1 MWPDKRN
8 PEELEP
14 EEPLQ
19 TEDLVVEELPDSPKT
34 ERRGSIRRTSESNEA
49 FQRRTRTELD
59 LIQRNKKGIEI
70 KKQKA
75 EEERIRMEQLKEEKL
90 QKARALREKQKEH
103 AKRSRNK
110 KRKKKKKKVVAA
122 SDCSLGDVVLAQKGI
137 AVVRWTGT
145 LHFRQNDS
153 EWAGIEFMDEPLGKN
168 DGSIKGQRYFH
179 TKPSHGSFV
188 KAVKKKLA
196 PEDILKK
203 LGVVKSQLHQ
213 NENELSKI
221 RDQMEQMELLMEE
234 QEEEL
239 ANFDHMNV
247 PDETDEDK
255 KMRESQHLSLK
266 NTRSLVKDISASFD
280 NLANNPV
287 TETTLRIID
296 AYDYSSSEDEYDF
309 EIESE
314 ESDLE
319 EEVEALPEVRND
331 RKKLV
336 DLKESDMYS
345 QGSLKRMEVEMRAQM
360 ESLKKAAASDR
371 NPAPMKGFKGLGRQ
385 KTFAGTQNLGI
396 ELPESNS
403 TTAEVSEWVK
413 ANCFKLPN
421 CPDLESE
428 QVLSAL
434 VWATRALG
442 HLHEHHSY

>member
-1 MWPDKRN
+1 MWPDKRTQ
-8 PEELEP
+8 EELEP

-19 TEDLVVEELPDSPKT
+19 TEDLVVEELPDSPKVK
-34 ERRGSIRRTSESNEA
+34 RQVSNRRTSESNEA

-122 SDCSLGDVVLAQKGI
+122 SDCSVGDVVLAQKGI

-168 DGSIKGQRYFH
+168 DGSVKGQRYFH
-179 TKPSHGSFV
+179 TKPNHGSFV
-188 KAVKKKLA
+188 KGVKKKLA

-239 ANFDHMNV
+239 ANLEDMNV
-247 PDETDEDK
+247 PDHTDEDK
-255 KMRESQHLSLK
+255 KARESQHLSLQ

-287 TETTLRIID
+287 TQLRIID

-309 EIESE
+309 EIDSE
-314 ESDLE
+314 ESDE
-319 EEVEALPEVRND
+319 EEVEAMPEVVRNE

-336 DLKESDMYS
+336 DLQESNMYS
-345 QGSLKRMEVEMRAQM
+345 QGSLKRMESEMRAEM
-360 ESLKKAAASDR
+360 ESLKKAAINT

-396 ELPESNS
+396 ELPESNA
-403 TTAEVSEWVK
+403 TTAEVSDWVK

-421 CPDLESE
+421 CPDLENE

-442 HLHEHHSY
+442 HLHEHQSY